1 VMLHVWN
8 PRGGWWGEGD
18 EKFFIDG
25 EKFPST
31 IGTGSE
37 DYFGYAWCHP
47 ALFQRPFHAQS
58 MTQNNRGH
66 QSVLRWHVADNVPF
80 QKSFEGCIEKYYTN
94 EERGTMYACV
104 PCFYL
109 APGQADGIAPTP
121 LDQRHGYYV
130 TAPYRGGGFKILGE
144 PVGNIQTQGM
154 ANFGADKWK
163 NNNQLW
169 WTGAKPGDKLDLAL
183 SVEKAGNYDVVVT
196 LTKAVDYAVVRFQLD
211 GKPAG
216 EQIDLYND
224 GVIPSGPISLG
235 THLITPG
242 EHKLTVEILGANE
255 KAIEAYMFG
264 IDEIILKATK

>member
-1 VMLHVWN
+1 VD
-8 PRGGWWGEGD
+8 PYE
-18 EKFFIDG
+18 
-25 EKFPST
+25 P
-31 IGTGSE
+31 
-37 DYFGYAWCHP
+37 
-47 ALFQRPFHAQS
+47 
-58 MTQNNRGH
+58 
-66 QSVLRWHVADNVPF
+66 VPVG
-80 QKSFEGCIEKYYTN
+80 K
-94 EERGTMYACV
+94 
-104 PCFYL
+104 
-109 APGQADGIAPTP
+109 
-121 LDQRHGYYV
+121 RHGYYV
-130 TAPYRGGGFKILGE
+130 SPPIVAGGFKILSPPPGA
-144 PVGNIQTQGM
+144 VRTQRLAHFAAG
-154 ANFGADKWK
+154 KWK
-163 NNNQLW
+163 DDDHLW

>member
-1 VMLHVWN
+1 MLHVWN

-18 EKFFIDG
+18 EKFFVDG

-47 ALFQRPFHAQS
+47 GLFQYGLSTAQT
-58 MTQNNRGH
+58 MTQNNKGH

-80 QKSFEGCIEKYYTN
+80 QKSFEACIEKYYTN

-109 APGQADGIAPTP
+109 APGQSDGIAPTP
-121 LDQRHGYYV
+121 LDQRQGYYV
-130 TAPYRGGGFKILGE
+130 IPPYRGGGFKILGE
-144 PVGNIQTQGM
+144 PAGSVETQGM
-154 ANFGADKWK
+154 AGFGDGKWK

-169 WTGAKPGDKLDLAL
+169 WTRAQPGDKLDLAL
-183 SVEKAGNYDVVVT
+183 KVEKAGTYDVIVT
-196 LTKAVDYAVVRFQLD
+196 LTKARDYAVVRFQID

-216 EQIDLYND
+216 DQIDLYNAD
-224 GVIPSGPISLG
+224 VIPSGPISLG
-235 THLITPG
+235 THKLTAG
-242 EHKLTVEILGANE
+242 EHKLSVEIVGAND
-255 KAIEAYMFG
+255 KAIEAYMVG
-264 IDEIILKATK
+264 IDEIILKAK